1 MTNLFKKIGLCFG
14 YAANN
19 PNETWQEARLKF
31 FSAIRRDD
39 TVTLERI
46 AKKYHDA
53 LTWDDGR
60 GPSLFAALHAGSPK
74 TFEKMLDL
82 GVSPSLQRP
91 EYTYLYTPLMAAAG
105 DYDNKA
111 FVDIL
116 LARGAKEIDEAIKW
130 SDSNEMKDYL
140 RLRRTEI
147 LAAASASAAPAAAAP
162 ATAPASAASETRD
175 DLEVLKPAKV
185 QRRAPGNAAS

>member
-1 MTNLFKKIGLCFG
+1 MTSLFKKIGLCFG

-19 PNETWQEARLKF
+19 PNETWEEARLKF

-39 TVTLERI
+39 TATVERI
-46 AKKYHDA
+46 AKKYPDA
-53 LTWDDGR
+53 LNWDDGR

-82 GVSPSLQRP
+82 GVAPSLQGP

-130 SDSNEMKDYL
+130 SDSHEMKDYL
-140 RLRRTEI
+140 RLRRSEI
-147 LAAASASAAPAAAAP
+147 LAAASAPAAAAAP
-162 ATAPASAASETRD
+162 ATPPAASAASATQD
-175 DLEVLKPAKV
+175 DVQVLKPAKV
-185 QRRAPGNAAS
+185 QRRAPGNAVS